1 MSDEVEAVLPPPPDD
16 DDDRRQEMVEEG
28 APLWTT
34 TFGDLMSLLLTF
46 FVLLYSMSELKQEKF
61 LQASQSLRE
70 AIGGSA
76 PEVPE
81 DPMGLAEEEVD
92 PEQYLESSEEDSE
105 GEVLLE
111 TVAAAYMEV
120 IAKRLEK
127 FIEENDLQNEFSVER
142 EEDGI
147 YLRMQSSALFASGS
161 GRLEAKGVNML
172 ALLSEITRSIEVG
185 AVVSGHAD
193 NQPIS
198 TAQFASNWELSAA
211 RAAGVARH
219 LVEFGQP
226 PEMVRVES
234 FGEYKPVTTNDT
246 FEGRAQNR
254 RVDVFFSKVD
264 ILDAV
269 RRWAEEGEALPELP
283 GEDGDG
289 D

>member
-1 MSDEVEAVLPPPPDD
+1 MSEETEAVLPPPPDD
-16 DDDRRQEMVEEG
+16 DDDRPKELVEEG

-46 FVLLYSMSELKQEKF
+46 FILLYSMSEIKQDKF

-70 AIGGSA
+70 AIGGTA
-76 PEVPE
+76 EDVPE
-81 DPMGLAEEEVD
+81 DPMALVDEELD
-92 PEQYLESSEEDSE
+92 PEMYLESMDA
-105 GEVLLE
+105 GEVMIE
-111 TVAAAYMEV
+111 SVAAAYMEV
-120 IAKRLEK
+120 IARRLEK

-142 EEDGI
+142 EEDGV

-161 GRLEAKGVNML
+161 GVLEEKAVRML
-172 ALLSEITRSIEVG
+172 GLLSEITSSIDVG

-219 LVEFGQP
+219 LVESGQAP
-226 PEMVRVES
+226 DMVRVES

-246 FEGRAQNR
+246 PEGRAQNR
-254 RVDVFFSKVD
+254 RVDVFFSKID

-269 RRWAEEGEALPELP
+269 RRWAAEGEDVPELRDQE
-283 GEDGDG
+283 EDGD
-289 D
+289 

>member
-1 MSDEVEAVLPPPPDD
+1 MSEDVEPLLPPPDD
-16 DDDRRQEMVEEG
+16 DDEQRTELVEEG

-34 TFGDLMSLLLTF
+34 TFGDMMSLLLTF
-46 FVLLYSMSELKQEKF
+46 FVLLYSMSELKQDKF

-70 AIGGSA
+70 AIGGTA
-76 PEVPE
+76 AEVPE
-81 DPMGLAEEEVD
+81 DPMALVDEELD
-92 PEQYLESSEEDSE
+92 PEMFLESSEAGD
-105 GEVLLE
+105 VMLE

-127 FIEENDLQNEFSVER
+127 FIQENDLQNEFSVER
-142 EEDGI
+142 EEDGV

-161 GRLEAKGVNML
+161 GVLQASAIEML
-172 ALLSEITRSIEVG
+172 GYLSEITMSIDVG

-226 PEMVRVES
+226 PDMVRVES
-234 FGEYKPVTTNDT
+234 FGEYNPVTTNDT
-246 FEGRAQNR
+246 AEGRAQNR
-254 RVDVFFSKVD
+254 RVDVFFSKID

-269 RRWAEEGEALPELP
+269 KRWAEEGEGLPEIA
-283 GEDGDG
+283 EDDA

>member
-1 MSDEVEAVLPPPPDD
+1 MSDETEAVLPPPPDD
-16 DDDRRQEMVEEG
+16 DDDRPNELVEEG

-46 FVLLYSMSELKQEKF
+46 FILLYSMSEIKQDKF

-70 AIGGSA
+70 AIGGTA
-76 PEVPE
+76 EDVPE
-81 DPMGLAEEEVD
+81 DPMALVDEELD
-92 PEQYLESSEEDSE
+92 PEMYLESMEA
-105 GEVLLE
+105 GEVMLE
-111 TVAAAYMEV
+111 SVAAAYMEV
-120 IAKRLEK
+120 IAKRLEQ

-142 EEDGI
+142 EEDGV

-161 GRLEAKGVNML
+161 GVLQEKAVRMIG
-172 ALLSEITRSIEVG
+172 LLSEITSSIDVG

-219 LVEFGQP
+219 LVESGQAP
-226 PEMVRVES
+226 DMVRVES
-234 FGEYKPVTTNDT
+234 FGEYKPVTSNDT
-246 FEGRAQNR
+246 PEGRAQNR
-254 RVDVFFSKVD
+254 RVDVFFAKID

-269 RRWAEEGEALPELP
+269 RRWAAEGEDVPELP
-283 GEDGDG
+283 GEEQDGD
-289 D
+289 